1 MYEIDANKKAW
12 SLLSKD
18 HYEHYKKILEENR
31 YEFNPIVLDELGDI
45 SGKKVLHLQCNTG
58 ADSIM
63 LAKMGAVVT
72 GVDLVPENI
81 YYAEKM
87 ADKLDIENINFIES
101 DIMVLMEKHR
111 DKYDIVLTSDGAV
124 GWIPDLKKWAETI
137 KFFLKDDGYFYM
149 HDYHPFHLVF
159 DEDELDRGVLSVK
172 YPYFKDDPDLDN
184 YIGGYASEAKESEN
198 YFWLYKVSDLINSL
212 SSAGLFVEYIHEYD
226 RAVEGMAGRERD
238 ENDLMYYPEF
248 EGGLPLT
255 MSLKA
260 VPR

>member
-18 HYEHYKKILEENR
+18 HYEHYKKILEEDR
-31 YEFNPIVLDELGDI
+31 YDFNPIVLDELEDI

-87 ADKLDIENINFIES
+87 ADELGIKNIKFIES
-101 DIMVLMEKHR
+101 DIMVLMEKHKY
-111 DKYDIVLTSDGAV
+111 KYDIVFTSDGAV
-124 GWIPDLKKWAETI
+124 GWMPDLKKWAQTI

-149 HDYHPFHLVF
+149 HDFHPFYLVF
-159 DEDELDRGVLSVK
+159 DEDELDRGALYVK

-212 SSAGLFVEYIHEYD
+212 SSA
-226 RAVEGMAGRERD
+226 
-238 ENDLMYYPEF
+238 
-248 EGGLPLT
+248 
-255 MSLKA
+255 
-260 VPR
+260 